1 MRAVAVA
8 AAAAALALVLG
19 PASATGGTEVRVRV
33 GEQPASTV
41 VTHAVRP
48 VGVLRAAGVSTAP
61 NDRVLP
67 VRHGRVVKARANKD
81 VRSGDTVKVVRTRR
95 QVSFRHS
102 AVKPGTVVHKTTKLA
117 PGKRQVVRPG
127 HRGVRRTASCP
138 GPATATTCAPTCPA
152 TS

>member
-81 VRSGDTVKVVRTRR
+81 VRSGDTVKVVRIRR